1 MEERQP
7 TAQGVTCK
15 LVGENGNVFNLIA
28 LVCRAMRTGGY
39 GHLEN
44 EFKDACFK
52 ATSYDEVLMIIQ
64 RYVEV
69 I

>member
-1 MEERQP
+1 MEGKQP
-7 TAQGVTCK
+7 KAKGVKCI

-28 LVCRAMRTGGY
+28 LTCKAMRNGGY
-39 GHLEN
+39 GHLEK

-64 RYVEV
+64 GYVEV
-69 I
+69 E